1 MKLNVRRWKEELIK
15 DYELALV
22 QWQIQMQ
29 LRELIYI
36 FLGYRKIGKFHK
48 HFSPISARKV
58 LAIKKLRSAS
68 NSVSSTF
75 TNCIT
80 N

>member
-29 LRELIYI
+29 LY
-36 FLGYRKIGKFHK
+36 
-48 HFSPISARKV
+48 FS
-58 LAIKKLRSAS
+58 
-68 NSVSSTF
+68 
-75 TNCIT
+75 
-80 N
+80 